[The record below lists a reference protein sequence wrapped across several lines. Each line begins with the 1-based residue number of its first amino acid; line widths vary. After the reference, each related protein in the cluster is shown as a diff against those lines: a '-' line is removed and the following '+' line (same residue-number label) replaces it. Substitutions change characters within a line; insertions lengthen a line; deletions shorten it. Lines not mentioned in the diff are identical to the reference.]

1 MIFSAEG
8 LLRRPRQN
16 HQTNFQSDLKAYAT
30 YTFDTV
36 MKSGLRAVFTR
47 LLDFGKKSLFL
58 VLVRARWTSA
68 PEAKGLDDQA
78 NRNWSLPPSSVLPAR
93 SRG

>member
-1 MIFSAEG
+1 MTFSAEG
-8 LLRRPRQN
+8 LLHRPRQN
-16 HQTNFQSDLKAYAT
+16 HLTNFRSDLKAYAT

-36 MKSGLRAVFTR
+36 MESGLRAIFTR

-78 NRNWSLPPSSVLPAR
+78 NRDLVSASL
-93 SRG
+93 

>member
-1 MIFSAEG
+1 ME
-8 LLRRPRQN
+8 
-16 HQTNFQSDLKAYAT
+16 
-30 YTFDTV
+30 
-36 MKSGLRAVFTR
+36 SGLRAIFTR

-78 NRNWSLPPSSVLPAR
+78 NRDLVSASL
-93 SRG
+93 